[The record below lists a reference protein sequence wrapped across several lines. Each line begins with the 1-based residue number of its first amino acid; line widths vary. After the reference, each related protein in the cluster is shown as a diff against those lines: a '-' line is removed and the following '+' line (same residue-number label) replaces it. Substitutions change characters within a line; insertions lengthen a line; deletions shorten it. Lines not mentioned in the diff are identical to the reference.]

1 MEAAV
6 GMVVEQYRVWDCHR
20 CCTNFAV
27 RAALE
32 GWMDKASIALKRML
46 GLEPVRQLVVAVV
59 RVVCWPLQRVVVL
72 GRRGLAT
79 CLNSLAMSSEGRKDR

>member
-1 MEAAV
+1 MLA
-6 GMVVEQYRVWDCHR
+6 EQYRVLDCHR

-32 GWMDKASIALKRML
+32 DWMDKASIALKRML

-59 RVVCWPLQRVVVL
+59 RVVCWQLRRVVVL
-72 GRRGLAT
+72 GRRGLVT
-79 CLNSLAMSSEGRKDR
+79 CLNSLAMSSEGRKDRYILAA